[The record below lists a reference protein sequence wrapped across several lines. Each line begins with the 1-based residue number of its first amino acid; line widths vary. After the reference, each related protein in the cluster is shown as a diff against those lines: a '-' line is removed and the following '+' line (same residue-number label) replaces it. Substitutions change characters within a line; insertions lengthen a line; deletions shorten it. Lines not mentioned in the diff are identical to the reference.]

1 MVEGDGGR
9 VVVDTSVVSIIFND
23 TKYADAYRELLTGR
37 ELCISLQVWEE
48 SLFGTYRRNWGE
60 RRRNELARHR
70 AQYTT
75 VWANPDLVEISA
87 RLRDNRQRA
96 GRELKSADAWV
107 AATALM
113 LQCPLAS
120 HDRDFTGITD
130 LNLLQVLVQ

>member
-9 VVVDTSVVSIIFND
+9 VVVDTSVVSIIFNN

-37 ELCISLQVWEE
+37 ELCISFQVWEE
-48 SLFGTYRRNWGE
+48 SLFGTYRGNWGE
-60 RRRNELARHR
+60 QRRNELARHL

-75 VWANPDLVEISA
+75 IWANPDLVEISA

-120 HDRDFTGITD
+120 HDRDFTGIPD
-130 LNLLQVLVQ
+130 LNLLQVPVQ